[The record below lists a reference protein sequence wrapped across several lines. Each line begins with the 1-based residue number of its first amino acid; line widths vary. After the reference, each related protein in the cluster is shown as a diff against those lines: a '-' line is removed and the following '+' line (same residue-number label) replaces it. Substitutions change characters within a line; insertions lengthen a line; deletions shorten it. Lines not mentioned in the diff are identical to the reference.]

1 LAAAAPKAGSPDVPP
16 WTRLFDGRSLAQWA
30 VIEKYDFQ
38 RHGKAYVE
46 DGRMVLQAGSPGT
59 GVRWTGEF
67 PKMDYEVALEAM
79 RVSGDDFFCGMTFPV
94 GDTALTLIVGG
105 WGGRVTGLSSVD
117 GEPAVENETCRSID
131 YVQGRWYRI
140 RVKVSKPRIEVR
152 LDEEKIIDLETKG
165 RDLGIL
171 WVVEP
176 CLPFGL
182 ATWRTTGAVRDIRVR
197 RLGQQKE
204 PLMNADRRWR

>member
-1 LAAAAPKAGSPDVPP
+1 
-16 WTRLFDGRSLAQWA
+16 
-30 VIEKYDFQ
+30 
-38 RHGKAYVE
+38 
-46 DGRMVLQAGSPGT
+46 
-59 GVRWTGEF
+59 
-67 PKMDYEVALEAM
+67 
-79 RVSGDDFFCGMTFPV
+79 
-94 GDTALTLIVGG
+94 
-105 WGGRVTGLSSVD
+105 
-117 GEPAVENETCRSID
+117 
-131 YVQGRWYRI
+131 
-140 RVKVSKPRIEVR
+140 VR